1 MRPRI
6 LYELSQRLATLLE
19 DGVRGPN
26 RVPVFLCHPLD
37 PSDVREDL
45 ESRTIGVLYP
55 VRISPDLRY
64 RQVGRAVDSGRAGRP
79 RDRLR
84 HPDLWVCVRYVFLV
98 AGGPMEVQLEVVGA
112 ALRTLHD
119 SATVILGEE
128 ALREGVGEDAPQ
140 AGPAGER
147 SSHSLPEEGG
157 ESGSFPVRIVD
168 DPEGWRTLGL
178 TEHRF
183 TVSFEVSV
191 PIRSTKVE
199 EVNRVLDR
207 EILFDRNVRF
217 DVDEE
222 TS

>member
-6 LYELSQRLATLLE
+6 LYELSQQLATLLE
-19 DGVRGPN
+19 DGVRGSS

-37 PSDVREDL
+37 PSDVSEDL
-45 ESRTIGVLYP
+45 ASRTIGVLYP

-64 RQVGRAVDSGRAGRP
+64 RQVGRAIDAGRAGRP

-84 HPDLWVCVRYVFLV
+84 HPALWVCVRYVFLV
-98 AGGPMEVQLEVVGA
+98 VGGPMEVQLEVVAA

-119 SATVILGEE
+119 SSTVTL
-128 ALREGVGEDAPQ
+128 EDDSPQ
-140 AGPAGER
+140 AGPPAGEPGPHR
-147 SSHSLPEEGG
+147 EPGPHSLAGETG

-178 TEHRF
+178 AEHRF

-191 PIRSTKVE
+191 PILSTKVE
-199 EVNRVLDR
+199 EVDRVLDR
-207 EILFDRNVRF
+207 EILFDRSVHF
-217 DVDEE
+217 DADEG

>member
-6 LYELSQRLATLLE
+6 LYELSQQLATVLE
-19 DGVRGPN
+19 NGVRGSG

-45 ESRTIGVLYP
+45 EARTIGVLYP

-64 RQVGRAVDSGRAGRP
+64 RQVGRAMDPGRAGRP
-79 RDRLR
+79 RDLLR
-84 HPDLWVCVRYVFLV
+84 HPDLWVCVRYIFLV
-98 AGGPMEVQLEVVGA
+98 AGGPMEVQLEVVAA

-119 SATVILGEE
+119 SLTVSLGGDSSEASSTTGTNPAPEE
-128 ALREGVGEDAPQ
+128 RP
-140 AGPAGER
+140 
-147 SSHSLPEEGG
+147 SHSLPDDSG

-191 PIRSTKVE
+191 PIRSTKTE
-199 EVNRVLDR
+199 EVSRVLDR
-207 EILFDRNVRF
+207 EVLFDRTVRI
-217 DVDEE
+217 DVEEE

>member
-1 MRPRI
+1 M
-6 LYELSQRLATLLE
+6 
-19 DGVRGPN
+19 
-26 RVPVFLCHPLD
+26 
-37 PSDVREDL
+37 
-45 ESRTIGVLYP
+45 
-55 VRISPDLRY
+55 
-64 RQVGRAVDSGRAGRP
+64 
-79 RDRLR
+79 
-84 HPDLWVCVRYVFLV
+84 
-98 AGGPMEVQLEVVGA
+98 
-112 ALRTLHD
+112 
-119 SATVILGEE
+119 LG
-128 ALREGVGEDAPQ
+128 EGVGEDSPQ
-140 AGPAGER
+140 AGPSAGER
-147 SSHSLPEEGG
+147 SSRSLTEEAG

-207 EILFDRNVRF
+207 EILFDRTVRF